1 MAALETSVSFN
12 DSACSFG
19 QIKSQNGVKQTAIQI
34 AMPE

>member
-1 MAALETSVSFN
+1 MAALGTTVSFN

-19 QIKSQNGVKQTAIQI
+19 QIKSPNGVKQTAIQI